1 MVYSVN
7 MDNLDRKLIAA
18 LRRDSRIPL
27 SDLAANLGVARA
39 TVRARIEKL
48 LANGDIQGFTVLT
61 RQDVAQNPVRG
72 LMMLKIEGAG
82 TDRIVH
88 RLTGFPQVTAVHS
101 TNGSWDLIAEIG
113 TETLEA
119 FDRILFE
126 IRRLDGVTSSE
137 TNLLLSTRKAAR
149 AR

>member
-1 MVYSVN
+1 
-7 MDNLDRKLIAA
+7 MDTLDRKLIAA

-27 SDLAANLGVARA
+27 SDLAAMLGIARA
-39 TVRARIEKL
+39 TARARIEKL
-48 LANGDIQGFTVLT
+48 LTNGDIQGFTVLT
-61 RQDVAQNPVRG
+61 REDVAQSPVRG

-88 RLTGFPQVTAVHS
+88 RLTGFPQVSAVHS

-113 TETLEA
+113 TATLEE

-137 TNLLLSTRKAAR
+137 TNLLLSTRKSTR
-149 AR
+149 AG

>member
-1 MVYSVN
+1 

-27 SDLAANLGVARA
+27 SDLAANLGIARA
-39 TVRARIEKL
+39 TARARIEKL

-61 RQDVAQNPVRG
+61 RQDVAQSPVRG

-88 RLTGFPQVTAVHS
+88 RLTGFPQVSAVHS

-113 TETLEA
+113 TDTLEA

-126 IRRLDGVTSSE
+126 IRRLEGVTSSE